1 MHHSELDGRVCGP
14 RGWSICHCY
23 TAFCWNPSSAAL
35 TYECLGREEGVSQC
49 LCPAF
54 VGHVRSDSTSTH
66 YCCAFGFAG
75 EEDRRWVLWQPAPLQ
90 LVDKSTVWLRDGWHH
105 KSLLENEAASKRQ
118 GGTGVKVLM
127 ATEIPLWSV
136 TVAGKWASCVINGSL
151 AKRRISSCR
160 SWAWAPRSPELPQLP
175 TSACPACVQ
184 LCSHGVCTSHHHVED
199 SFPDVWHFV
208 SIS

>member
-1 MHHSELDGRVCGP
+1 MAESVVLEGRVYVTVELLCAGIP
-14 RGWSICHCY
+14 PLLLLHMSVWGERRVV
-23 TAFCWNPSSAAL
+23 F
-35 TYECLGREEGVSQC
+35 QC

-54 VGHVRSDSTSTH
+54 VGHVRSGSASTYS
-66 YCCAFGFAG
+66 CCVFGLAG

-127 ATEIPLWSV
+127 ATGIPLWSV
-136 TVAGKWASCVINGSL
+136 TMAGKWAFCVINGSL
-151 AKRRISSCR
+151 AKRRNSSCR
-160 SWAWAPRSPELPQLP
+160 SRAWAPRSPEPPRLP

-184 LCSHGVCTSHHHVED
+184 LCSHGCVRCIIIVED
-199 SFPDVWHFV
+199 GFPDVWHFV